1 LAAGKPAIA
10 DVPLAPTVFTQ
21 TELPNPVAPGKDAGM
36 SEATNWVTVARRAD
50 VPAGQVKG
58 VKVGKQEIA
67 LYNLDGEYYAT
78 DNVCSHAYA
87 QLSDGFIERGQI
99 VCPLH
104 AGCFDIKTGKAL
116 EPPAEEDIKI
126 FPTRLNGDDIQVA
139 ID

>member
-1 LAAGKPAIA
+1 
-10 DVPLAPTVFTQ
+10 
-21 TELPNPVAPGKDAGM
+21 M
-36 SEATNWVTVARRAD
+36 SNASNWVTVARRAD
-50 VPAGQVKG
+50 LPAGQVKG

-67 LYNLDGEYYAT
+67 LYNLDGEFYAT
-78 DNVCSHAYA
+78 DGVCSHAYA
-87 QLSDGFIERGQI
+87 NLADGFVERGQI

-126 FPTRLNGDDIQVA
+126 FPVRLDGDAIQVA

>member
-1 LAAGKPAIA
+1 
-10 DVPLAPTVFTQ
+10 
-21 TELPNPVAPGKDAGM
+21 LPNALAPGKDAGM
-36 SEATNWVTVARRAD
+36 NEATNWVTVARRAD
-50 VPAGQVKG
+50 VPAGQAKG
-58 VKVGKQEIA
+58 VKVGNQEIA

-116 EPPAEEDIKI
+116 EPPAEEDIKT
-126 FPTRLNGDDIQVA
+126 FPVRLNGDEIQVA